1 MKRAGL
7 QDKVAME
14 ISGHR
19 TRSMFDRYNIVD
31 ESDIENAGEK
41 LETYFVKSKRAKL
54 KRVK

>member
-1 MKRAGL
+1 
-7 QDKVAME
+7 
-14 ISGHR
+14 
-19 TRSMFDRYNIVD
+19 VD